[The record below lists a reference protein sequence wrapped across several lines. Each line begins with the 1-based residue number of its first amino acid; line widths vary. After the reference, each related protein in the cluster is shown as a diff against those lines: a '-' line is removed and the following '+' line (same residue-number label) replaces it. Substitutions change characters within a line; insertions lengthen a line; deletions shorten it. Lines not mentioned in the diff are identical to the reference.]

1 MAECDG
7 TRSTA
12 ATFSSIVF
20 SVCCTCYWAL
30 WLALALCL
38 VQVRRLTEE
47 NEELC
52 KEREA
57 AVCSLEEEVQRCR
70 SVEGH
75 FETLRS
81 NHQQMIE
88 IKDQYKQEASAL
100 RARLEA
106 LSSGRQLE
114 AERAAELTRHE
125 SEVTELRGELEQARC
140 SMASAEDRSR

>member
-1 MAECDG
+1 MLPL
-7 TRSTA
+7 S
-12 ATFSSIVF
+12 
-20 SVCCTCYWAL
+20 
-30 WLALALCL
+30 LCVW
-38 VQVRRLTEE
+38 VQVHRLKEE

-57 AVCSLEEEVQRCR
+57 AVCSLAKEVQRCR
-70 SVEGH
+70 SVEDH

-100 RARLEA
+100 RTRLEA

-114 AERAAELTRHE
+114 AERAAELARHE
-125 SEVTELRGELEQARC
+125 SEVSELRGELERARC
-140 SMASAEDRSR
+140 STASAEDRSR